1 VPFKDKAT
9 SSTNLQAWNF
19 FFNPTIK
26 FVNIFFQPHQ
36 YIGSRSAP
44 ARNYDWE
51 GAVIIWCLNWLPNHI
66 KLVVKTKNLR
76 Y

>member
-1 VPFKDKAT
+1 
-9 SSTNLQAWNF
+9 
-19 FFNPTIK
+19 
-26 FVNIFFQPHQ
+26 VNIFFQPHQ